1 MGERECRHCGRTA
14 AAGAYCRSCADRIMA
29 KAPMPHFH
37 GQWKK
42 GPRPGPAK
50 PSAQPPLF
58 K

>member
-1 MGERECRHCGRTA
+1 MGERICRHCDRA
-14 AAGAYCRSCADRIMA
+14 ADAGAYYQSCADRIMA
-29 KAPMPHFH
+29 KALMPHFH

-42 GPRPGPAK
+42 VPRLRPTK